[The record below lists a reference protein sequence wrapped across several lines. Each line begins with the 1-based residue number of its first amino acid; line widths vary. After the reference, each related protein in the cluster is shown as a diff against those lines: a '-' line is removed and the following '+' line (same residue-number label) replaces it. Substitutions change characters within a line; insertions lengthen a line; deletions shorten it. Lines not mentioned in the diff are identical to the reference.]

1 MTDLGAPLS
10 SGIIAAFELVGM
22 DAQTIVT
29 SFNPVPQLQPFG
41 DKPVKSFSLQ
51 PVQYLLTH
59 RSELQTV
66 RESVNSRP

>member
-29 SFNPVPQLQPFG
+29 SFNPVPQLQPTI
-41 DKPVKSFSLQ
+41 K
-51 PVQYLLTH
+51 T
-59 RSELQTV
+59 
-66 RESVNSRP
+66 